1 MNKLILLFAVL
12 AVVLPAGLYGQQI
25 NKAESGIFLLK
36 GGELELMDE
45 GRIKADLLIQ
55 DGMIKEIAEN
65 IDHPAAELIDCSG
78 LIVFPGMID
87 SGTRLGLGEV
97 GSISLTQDHNEIGA
111 YTPQMQALTAVN
123 PNSVSIPVTRT
134 NGVTSVLTVPSGD
147 RFPGTAAMIDLLG
160 YTPNQMYAGF
170 KAVVFNFPS
179 TGRRGWWDSRSEEE
193 IKKAEKKQ
201 WKEIND
207 FWSKAKLYNKIVDG
221 GKRPDYNPQLDAM
234 RAVLNNEMPLLIEV
248 NERKA
253 ILSAIKWGRDQ
264 ELDYILTGVSE
275 GYLVADSLAKYDVA
289 VITGPVLTNP
299 SRSSDHY
306 DVAYSNAGKMQ
317 KAGVRVAIRTNET
330 ENVRNLP
337 FNAGFAVAYGME
349 WKEAFKAVTIV
360 PAQIFR
366 VDDKY
371 GSLERNKI
379 ANLFVADGDPFE
391 PKTDIKYL
399 FIKGYNVPLES
410 RHSYLYDEFLEREPG
425 LDGN

>member
-1 MNKLILLFAVL
+1 MNKLILIFAIL
-12 AVVLPAGLYGQQI
+12 AFVLPSGLYGQQI
-25 NKAESGIFLLK
+25 NKAEAGIFLLK
-36 GGELELMDE
+36 GGELELMDD

-55 DGMIKEIAEN
+55 DGLIKEIAEN
-65 IDHPAAELIDCSG
+65 IDHPTAQRIDCSG

-97 GSISLTQDHNEIGA
+97 GSISLTQDHNEIGT

-123 PNSVSIPVTRT
+123 PNSVSIPVTRV

-160 YTPNQMYAGF
+160 YTPNQMYSGF
-170 KAVVFNFPS
+170 KGLVFNFPS
-179 TGRRGWWDSRSEEE
+179 AGRRGWWDSRSEDE
-193 IKKAEKKQ
+193 IKKAKKKQ
-201 WKEIND
+201 WDEIND
-207 FWSKAKLYNKIVDG
+207 FWDKAKLYNKIIAG
-221 GKRPDYNPQLDAM
+221 GKKPDYNPQLQAM
-234 RAVLNNEMPLLIEV
+234 VPVLNKEMPLLIEV

-253 ILSAIKWGRDQ
+253 ILSAIKWGSEQ
-264 ELDYILTGVSE
+264 EIDYILTGVSE
-275 GYLVADSLAKYDVA
+275 GYLVADSLAKYDVP
-289 VITGPVLTNP
+289 VITGPVLNNP
-299 SRSSDHY
+299 SRNSDHY

-337 FNAGFAVAYGME
+337 FNAGFAAAYGME
-349 WKEAFKAVTIV
+349 WKEAFKAVTIM
-360 PAQIFR
+360 PAQIFG

-399 FIKGYNVPLES
+399 FIRGYNIPLES